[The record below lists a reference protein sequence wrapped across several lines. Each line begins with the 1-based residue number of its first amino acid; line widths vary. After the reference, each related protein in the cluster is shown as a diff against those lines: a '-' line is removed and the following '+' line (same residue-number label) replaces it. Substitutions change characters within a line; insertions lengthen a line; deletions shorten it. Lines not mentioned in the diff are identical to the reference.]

1 MNFADRAVELAG
13 LASLALGWR
22 PAEFW
27 ESTPAELTSALGQVE
42 RDSELID
49 RSAVELAGFASM
61 FLGWRPAEFWE
72 STPAE
77 LASALGQ
84 DGRESERIDRS
95 AVERLRAQFP
105 DD

>member
-1 MNFADRAVELAG
+1 MTFA
-13 LASLALGWR
+13 
-22 PAEFW
+22 
-27 ESTPAELTSALGQVE
+27 E
-42 RDSELID
+42 R
-49 RSAVELAGFASM
+49 AVELAGFASM
-61 FLGWRPAEFWE
+61 VIGWRPADFWE

>member
-1 MNFADRAVELAG
+1 MTFA
-13 LASLALGWR
+13 
-22 PAEFW
+22 
-27 ESTPAELTSALGQVE
+27 E
-42 RDSELID
+42 R
-49 RSAVELAGFASM
+49 AVELAGFASM
-61 FLGWRPAEFWE
+61 ILGWRPADFWE

-84 DGRESERIDRS
+84 DGREPERIDRS